1 MSNTVNQTAEAI
13 EEAARN
19 ICDSLDD
26 LRAQLH
32 EMNTQLSELTSD
44 TDTIKAAIVNYVMNK
59 V

>member
-13 EEAARN
+13 EEAAKN
-19 ICDSLDD
+19 ICDSLDE
-26 LRAQLH
+26 LRAELR
-32 EMNTQLSELTSD
+32 EMNAQLYELTSD